1 MTNEKEH
8 IKSVQS
14 GNVRAFSE
22 LVDSH
27 KNMVYSLVLKMVKS
41 SEDAEEVA
49 QDSFVK
55 AFKAIK
61 QFKGESKFSTWLYK
75 IAYFTAINHLRK
87 NKMLTSEV
95 DMSTFQS
102 DDKNENCTLNYC
114 DSIRIG
120 SQNQFLFNI
129 PPYYSLKYIGNMNE
143 SPFDILNRIDEINVS
158 STNGNISAR
167 NDGVIQLF
175 SVNENSYTSIRQV
188 WVLKW

>member
-1 MTNEKEH
+1 VTNEKEL

-102 DDKNENCTLNYC
+102 DDKNAVDDLNETDQKECIQKAMTYLKPIEQTIITMFYL
-114 DSIRIG
+114 DEFSTKEIVEITGLTNSNIKVSLLRIRKKLYGIMKKML
-120 SQNQFLFNI
+120 NNELETI
-129 PPYYSLKYIGNMNE
+129 LK
-143 SPFDILNRIDEINVS
+143 
-158 STNGNISAR
+158 
-167 NDGVIQLF
+167 
-175 SVNENSYTSIRQV
+175 
-188 WVLKW
+188 